1 MKKTLIALT
10 CGLALALSAS
20 SAQALTIGDA
30 DPRYLGEIDPAV
42 PSDPANEVDYINKLI
57 SMLVSTSETTALV
70 SPPQPDTFTRS
81 DNQCAGAGGGSTI
94 DACPAAV
101 LGGADTNNEP
111 LGSVDVTG
119 WTWLYVKY
127 GGDAHVWY
135 VGDLTGVQAVPLNNG
150 PGGTGGQGQSH
161 YALYNPS
168 TVQVP
173 DGGATLGLLGLGML
187 GLGYLRRRKQ

>member
-20 SAQALTIGDA
+20 TAQALTIGDA

-42 PSDPANEVDYINKLI
+42 PSDPGNEVDYINKLI
-57 SMLVSTSETTALV
+57 SMAPNTIETTSVV
-70 SPPQPDTFTRS
+70 SPPGADTFDRS
-81 DNQCAGAGGGSTI
+81 DNTCGNPLELDS
-94 DACPAAV
+94 CPQATLV
-101 LGGADTNNEP
+101 GADTGNDP
-111 LGSVDVTG
+111 TLTGSVDVTG
-119 WTWLYVKY
+119 YTWLYVKY

-135 VGDLTGVQAVPLNNG
+135 VGDLSGVQPVPLNN
-150 PGGTGGQGQSH
+150 TGGQGQSH
-161 YALYNPS
+161 YALYNPT

-187 GLGYLRRRKQ
+187 GLGYLRRRKQQ

>member
-1 MKKTLIALT
+1 MKKTLIILV
-10 CGLALALSAS
+10 CGLALSAS
-20 SAQALTIGDA
+20 NAQALAIGDA
-30 DPRYLGEIDPAV
+30 DARYLGSIDPAT
-42 PSDPANEVDYINKLI
+42 PSDPSNEVDYINKLI
-57 SMLVSTSETTALV
+57 SMAVNTTETTAAV
-70 SPPQPDTFTRS
+70 SPPQPDTFDRS

-94 DACPAAV
+94 DACPTAV
-101 LGGADTNNEP
+101 LGGADTGNDP
-111 LGSVDVTG
+111 SGSVDVTG

-161 YALYNPS
+161 YALYNPG